1 MLEEYTT
8 MGTRLELQQKLQDLI
23 KSNHVYFQP
32 PESIKIQY
40 PCIIYELEGDDV
52 IFAND
57 NPYKRVKQ
65 YQVTYI
71 DKNPDSRIPDE
82 LALWQMCRFNRSY
95 PADNLNHWVFFLY
108 F

>member
-40 PCIIYELEGDDV
+40 PCIIYELSGDDV
-52 IFAND
+52 VFAND

-82 LALWQMCRFNRSY
+82 LALWQMCRFNRY
-95 PADNLNHWVFFLY
+95 YAADNLNHWVFFLY

>member
-1 MLEEYTT
+1 ME
-8 MGTRLELQQKLQDLI
+8 TRLELQQKLQDLI

-40 PCIIYELEGDDV
+40 PCIIYELSGDDV
-52 IFAND
+52 VFAND

-71 DKNPDSRIPDE
+71 DKKPDSRIPDE
-82 LALWQMCRFNRSY
+82 LALWQMCRFNRY
-95 PADNLNHWVFFLY
+95 YAADNLNHWVFFLY